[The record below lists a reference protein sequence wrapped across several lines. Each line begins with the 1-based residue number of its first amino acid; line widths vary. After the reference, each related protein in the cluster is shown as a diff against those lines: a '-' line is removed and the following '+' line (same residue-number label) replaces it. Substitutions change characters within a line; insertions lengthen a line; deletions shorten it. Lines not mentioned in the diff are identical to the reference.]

1 MDFNDV
7 YEYGFKEL
15 YHHGIKG
22 MKWGIRK
29 DRLSAK
35 TKSGDTINLKEHPSS
50 RMAKFLAKHSAR
62 IAAEQDKTA
71 NFDIVDNNGKNV
83 GDLQLYKEAK
93 DSLNIVW
100 LTTKESVRGRGYGTA
115 VMKAAIN
122 IARDTGCKQVTLEV
136 PGNSPDARH
145 IYEKL
150 GFKEVASPDRDVNDV
165 WGGLTNMRLD
175 LNDVKHSSLD
185 QSSKFS
191 TQVIKD
197 FMRYLV
203 DEIDRLADV
212 TTGGDNLNELV
223 HHGIKGMKWGV
234 RRYRNTDGSL
244 TPAGKRRYINDK
256 TRGIQKDIDS
266 FNQYRKT
273 GIKTA
278 KGKTVI
284 SPKEV
289 DDIINALEQ
298 TKRKAAARSGKKY
311 DRVAKKNN
319 ANLRSDDAREAA
331 ALKKKRL
338 DQMSN
343 AELRKYNERA
353 RLEQEYRRLNPSTV
367 KKGLAIAATTAAALG
382 TINGLYSNGNTLI
395 SNGKKLVGSMD
406 GVVSGLKLA
415 DIITKRG

>member
-1 MDFNDV
+1 MDYN
-7 YEYGFKEL
+7 ELRHYGV
-15 YHHGIKG
+15 KG

-35 TKSGDTINLKEHPSS
+35 TKSGDTIHLKEHPSS
-50 RMAKFLAKHSAR
+50 RMAQFLAKHSSR
-62 IAAEQDKTA
+62 IAAEQAKTA
-71 NFDIVDNNGKNV
+71 NFDIFDNNGKNV

-100 LTTKESVRGRGYGTA
+100 LSTKESVRGRGYGTA

-244 TPAGKRRYINDK
+244 TPAGKRRYRDK
-256 TRGIQKDIDS
+256 WSTD
-266 FNQYRKT
+266 
-273 GIKTA
+273 A
-278 KGKTVI
+278 K
-284 SPKEV
+284 
-289 DDIINALEQ
+289 
-298 TKRKAAARSGKKY
+298 
-311 DRVAKKNN
+311 
-319 ANLRSDDAREAA
+319 EAA
-331 ALKKKRL
+331 VIKKKRIN
-338 DQMSN
+338 QMSN

-353 RLEQEYRRLNPSTV
+353 RLEQEYRRLNPRAV

-382 TINGLYSNGNTLI
+382 TLNGLYSNGNTLI
-395 SNGKKLVGSMD
+395 SNGKKLVGAMD

-415 DIITKRG
+415 EIVTKGR